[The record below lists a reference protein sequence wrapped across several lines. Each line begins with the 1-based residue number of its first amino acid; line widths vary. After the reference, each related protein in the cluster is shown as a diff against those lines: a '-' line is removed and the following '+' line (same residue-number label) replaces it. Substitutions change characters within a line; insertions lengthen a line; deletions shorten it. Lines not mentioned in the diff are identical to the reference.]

1 MPGPLP
7 GLDGAGPDRVREG
20 AAALHAPP
28 PARVGA
34 YLLYCIV
41 NEGLQGCNVGTGIS
55 ESSVLRSWSIT
66 LKSVHYSLKNN
77 LIELT

>member
-7 GLDGAGPDRVREG
+7 GLAGAGTVRVREG

-41 NEGLQGCNVGTGIS
+41 QCILYTVYY
-55 ESSVLRSWSIT
+55 SIPSRPAGPRRGSGK
-66 LKSVHYSLKNN
+66 LALS
-77 LIELT
+77 

>member
-41 NEGLQGCNVGTGIS
+41 QCILY
-55 ESSVLRSWSIT
+55 SIPSRPAGPRRGSGK
-66 LKSVHYSLKNN
+66 LALS
-77 LIELT
+77 

>member
-41 NEGLQGCNVGTGIS
+41 QCILYTVVYSTVYQAGQQDLEEGV
-55 ESSVLRSWSIT
+55 ES
-66 LKSVHYSLKNN
+66 
-77 LIELT
+77 